1 MLQNLIHNKN
11 YDLAYATEI
20 ASWKANQNKLWSLIH
35 NKINVGG

>member
-20 ASWKANQNKLWSLIH
+20 ASWKANQNKL
-35 NKINVGG
+35 